1 MRECKMKYF
10 EVELKNPD
18 EFLKQQTEDF
28 IKANRWLLI
37 KEDETYYL
45 ITQDDYSW
53 REMVEKFRSVFEKK
67 VSLDKLETLTE
78 TDFLKKFEKS
88 YRGDLIKFL
97 LNSRNDTQY
106 SMMKPNAEKLEELNT
121 IIGLTNFKNA
131 VKELVA
137 YLSFQDKI
145 NSHEKQR
152 HIYIFTGEQGSGRKF
167 AIQFLESL
175 FGLRAVVA
183 NCKEFF
189 LPKITKEDFTV
200 VYDYLSARSRPK
212 IEFLDS
218 LRKHEGHTLA
228 IFLVNNIEEAK
239 SIEKE
244 PSETT
249 YRISIVPFPDYQQD
263 ELTSIGRMMLVKKMI
278 RVNDDDFRKALSKKS
293 SINNSKDIRQ
303 LVQEIIEFAVQSGFD
318 PSENKELHLE
328 NFLISPESQIGLSKK
343 PEEILQEL
351 IGLKAVK
358 NLLSQQIAFNKVNY
372 LRKQHGVINETSN
385 HHLVF
390 SGNPGTGKTEV
401 ARLYTKIL
409 FNNKIIQEDKLVE
422 VGRADLIGEYIGSTA
437 PKVKN
442 IFDEA
447 KGGVLFI
454 DEAYSL
460 IPRHEKDFGH
470 EAIATII
477 QEMENRRDE
486 VLVIFAGYED
496 LMKEFL
502 DTNPGLSS
510 RISQE
515 IIFEDYSTDEL
526 FAIFELMISRKQYQL
541 TDDCKQKLC
550 QHFSELNSN
559 SYFGNARY
567 VRKLVDHITV
577 CQAQRVINMEDSQLA
592 SLESLSLVKLED
604 IERDLE
610 NFEQKSHNLNR
621 TIGFGRY

>member
-1 MRECKMKYF
+1 M
-10 EVELKNPD
+10 
-18 EFLKQQTEDF
+18 
-28 IKANRWLLI
+28 
-37 KEDETYYL
+37 
-45 ITQDDYSW
+45 
-53 REMVEKFRSVFEKK
+53 
-67 VSLDKLETLTE
+67 TE
-78 TDFLKKFEKS
+78 TDFLKKLEKS

-106 SMMKPNAEKLEELNT
+106 SIMKPNAEKLEELNT

-189 LPKITKEDFTV
+189 LPKITKEDFPV
-200 VYDYLSARSRPK
+200 VYDYFSARSRPK

-228 IFLVNNIEEAK
+228 IFLANNIEEAK

-244 PSETT
+244 LSETT

-263 ELTSIGRMMLVKKMI
+263 ELTSIGRMMLAKKMI

-318 PSENKELHLE
+318 PSEDKELHLE

-372 LRKQHGVINETSN
+372 LRKQHRVINETSN

-477 QEMENRRDE
+477 QEMVNRRDE

>member
-28 IKANRWLLI
+28 VKANRWLLI

-67 VSLDKLETLTE
+67 VFLDKLEVLTE
-78 TDFLKKFEKS
+78 TDFLKKIERTD
-88 YRGDLIKFL
+88 RGDLIKFL

-106 SMMKPNAEKLEELNT
+106 SMMKPNTEQLEELNN
-121 IIGLTNFKNA
+121 IIGLTDFKNA

-152 HIYIFTGEQGSGRKF
+152 HFYIFTGEQGSGRKF
-167 AIQFLESL
+167 AIKFLESL

-189 LPKITKEDFTV
+189 LPKITTEDFPV
-200 VYDYLSARSRPK
+200 VYDYFSARSRPK
-212 IEFLDS
+212 IEFLES
-218 LRKHEGHTLA
+218 LRQHEGHTLA
-228 IFLVNNIEEAK
+228 IFLANNIEEAK

-244 PSETT
+244 LSETA

-263 ELTSIGRMMLVKKMI
+263 ELTSIGRLMLAKKMI
-278 RVNDDDFRKALSKKS
+278 QVNDDDFRRALSKKS
-293 SINNSKDIRQ
+293 DINNAKDIRQ
-303 LVQEIIEFAVQSGFD
+303 FVQEIIEFAVQSGFD
-318 PSENKELHLE
+318 PSEDKEIHLE
-328 NFLISPESQIGLSKK
+328 NISFSPESQIGLSQT
-343 PEEILQEL
+343 PEDILQEL

-385 HHLVF
+385 HHLIF

-409 FNNKIIQEDKLVE
+409 FNNKIIQEVKMVE

-437 PKVKN
+437 PRVKKV
-442 IFDEA
+442 FDDA

-477 QEMENRRDE
+477 QEMENRRDK

-515 IIFEDYSTDEL
+515 IVFEDYSSDEL

-541 TDDCKQKLC
+541 RDDCKQKLC
-550 QHFSELNSN
+550 QHFSELKSDN
-559 SYFGNARY
+559 YFGNARY
-567 VRKLVDHITV
+567 VRKLVDHIIL

-592 SLESLSLVKLED
+592 SLESLSLVILED
-604 IERDLE
+604 IERALE
-610 NFEQKSHNLNR
+610 NFELKSHNLNR

>member
-228 IFLVNNIEEAK
+228 IFLANNIEEAK

>member
-189 LPKITKEDFTV
+189 LPKITKEDFPV
-200 VYDYLSARSRPK
+200 VYDYFSARSRPK

-244 PSETT
+244 LSETT

-263 ELTSIGRMMLVKKMI
+263 ELTSIGRMMLAKKMI